1 MTQCCSLKRG
11 ISGMPAFVARRL
23 IGMPVDDEY
32 FWFESGASADVCH
45 PLA

>member
-1 MTQCCSLKRG
+1 MTQCYSLKRG

-23 IGMPVDDEY
+23 IGMPVDDD
-32 FWFESGASADVCH
+32 FFGFESDTSADVRH